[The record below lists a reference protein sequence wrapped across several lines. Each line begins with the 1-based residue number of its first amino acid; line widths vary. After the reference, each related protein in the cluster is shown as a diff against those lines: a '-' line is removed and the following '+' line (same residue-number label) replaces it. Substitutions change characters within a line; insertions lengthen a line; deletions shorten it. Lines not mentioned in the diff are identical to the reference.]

1 MTKLLTYNDVEC
13 MILIIATGSGAK
25 AARVK
30 GVSSTSVCEIRRK
43 VLQKIRIAM
52 GNAKILT
59 FDPYKILESMAVS
72 NDMSPA
78 QCEQYINGLITQFHE
93 KHKDI
98 PTRVTTALDL
108 FDEIYRNY
116 HAEIYPEASIND
128 EAEKSKT
135 LKLKEDSESCGI
147 SMLSNKLSHF
157 HQERLFGILQ
167 EVIEKRIKE
176 LGLTDKQ
183 VARILNISEEEF
195 KNRKNSVQKQR
206 YKEVLAA
213 IRLFSRLRLFNI
225 VVNLNDNAKF
235 HLSLKNNTRE
245 E

>member
-1 MTKLLTYNDVEC
+1 MPKLLTYNDVEC

-25 AARVK
+25 AANIK
-30 GVSSTSVCEIRRK
+30 GVSPSYVREIRRK

-52 GNAKILT
+52 GNAKIET
-59 FDPYKILESMAVS
+59 FDPYRVLEEMAAS
-72 NDMSPA
+72 NNIFPS

-98 PTRVTTALDL
+98 QTGIMTALDL

-116 HAEIYPEASIND
+116 YPEPSINGN
-128 EAEKSKT
+128 AEKPKM
-135 LKLKEDSESCGI
+135 LKFKEDGEPCRI
-147 SMLSNKLSHF
+147 SKLSDKLSRF
-157 HQERLFGILQ
+157 QQERLFETLQ

-176 LGLTDKQ
+176 LELTDKQ

-195 KNRKNSVQKQR
+195 KNRKSTIKKQT
-206 YKEVLAA
+206 YEEVLST

-235 HLSLKNNTRE
+235 HLSRKSIPQE

>member
-1 MTKLLTYNDVEC
+1 M
-13 MILIIATGSGAK
+13 
-25 AARVK
+25 
-30 GVSSTSVCEIRRK
+30 
-43 VLQKIRIAM
+43 
-52 GNAKILT
+52 
-59 FDPYKILESMAVS
+59 
-72 NDMSPA
+72 
-78 QCEQYINGLITQFHE
+78 
-93 KHKDI
+93 
-98 PTRVTTALDL
+98 
-108 FDEIYRNY
+108 
-116 HAEIYPEASIND
+116 
-128 EAEKSKT
+128 
-135 LKLKEDSESCGI
+135 
-147 SMLSNKLSHF
+147 
-157 HQERLFGILQ
+157 
-167 EVIEKRIKE
+167 IEKRIKE